1 MGTTRRGLW
10 RVPWVATWLPSATGG
25 WWEGLLRGF
34 MPTSAGSAQHICG
47 LRRILPRYM
56 SGMGAPRLCPPWRVL
71 FFGTDLFAMEILRSL
86 HETRSEKKDQLI
98 EKLQV
103 VTLPPLLPKGLPVKN
118 YAVKYCLPNYEWPDV
133 GPCDQ
138 FDVGV
143 VTSFGRLLP
152 EDLILKFPY
161 GILNVHPSCLP
172 RWRGSA
178 PIYHT
183 ILNGD
188 TVTGVTIMQIRP
200 KRFDVG
206 PILMQEKITIPSQS
220 TAKDLEI
227 LLSKLGSA
235 MLISV
240 LKSLPQTLEN
250 KQEQP
255 KEGATVAPKLT
266 VAMGYIQWEEQTS
279 VQILRMERALRP
291 VIPLQTLW
299 KGRTVKLLDFVEAP
313 ADPGFQEHE
322 ASPGAVRYHKKSQIL
337 LIRCKDGW
345 VGVRTVKLKKRLSA
359 TDFYNGYL
367 YPWLKQDRPAKEE
380 GCLFQTLRPP
390 AKQSVRTEKS

>member
-1 MGTTRRGLW
+1 MAITRRGLW
-10 RVPWVATWLPSATGG
+10 RVPWPATVLPSPTGV
-25 WWEGLLRGF
+25 WWPGLLPRGF
-34 MPTSAGSAQHICG
+34 MSTTVGSSQNIRSS
-47 LRRILPRYM
+47 LYRYV
-56 SGMGAPRLCPPWRVL
+56 SGMGAPPLCPPWRVL

-86 HETRSEKKDQLI
+86 HETS
-98 EKLQV
+98 
-103 VTLPPLLPKGLPVKN
+103 
-118 YAVKYCLPNYEWPDV
+118 
-133 GPCDQ
+133 
-138 FDVGV
+138 
-143 VTSFGRLLP
+143 
-152 EDLILKFPY
+152 
-161 GILNVHPSCLP
+161 GILNVHPSLLP

-206 PILMQEKITIPSQS
+206 PILMQEKIAVPSQS
-220 TAKDLEI
+220 TAKELER

-240 LKSLPQTLEN
+240 LQSLPQTLEN

-255 KEGATVAPKLT
+255 KEGATIAPKLT
-266 VAMGYIQWEEQTS
+266 VPMGYLQWEEQTPA
-279 VQILRMERALRP
+279 QILRMERALRP

-299 KGRTVKLLDFVEAP
+299 MGRIVKLLDFVEAP
-313 ADPGFQEHE
+313 ADPGFQEHGVI
-322 ASPGAVRYHKKSQIL
+322 PGAVRYHKKSQTL

-345 VGVRTVKLKKRLSA
+345 VGVRTIKLKKRLSA

-367 YPWLKQDRPAKEE
+367 YPWFKQGQLSKEEECLFHTLQLPAK
-380 GCLFQTLRPP
+380 R
-390 AKQSVRTEKS
+390 SVRTETSGAAAGPAAVSPPCSV

>member
-1 MGTTRRGLW
+1 MAITRRGLW
-10 RVPWVATWLPSATGG
+10 RVPWPATVLPSPTGV
-25 WWEGLLRGF
+25 WWPGLLPRGF
-34 MPTSAGSAQHICG
+34 MSTTVGSSQNI
-47 LRRILPRYM
+47 
-56 SGMGAPRLCPPWRVL
+56 
-71 FFGTDLFAMEILRSL
+71 RSSL
-86 HETRSEKKDQLI
+86 YREENKDPLI
-98 EKLQV
+98 EKLEV
-103 VTLPPLLPKGLPVKN
+103 ITLPPLLPKGLPVKN
-118 YAVKYCLPNYEWPDV
+118 YAVKHCLPNYEWPNV
-133 GPCDQ
+133 GSCEQ

-161 GILNVHPSCLP
+161 GILNVHPSLLP

-206 PILMQEKITIPSQS
+206 PILMQEKIAVPSQS
-220 TAKDLEI
+220 TAKELER

-240 LKSLPQTLEN
+240 LQSLPQTLEN

-255 KEGATVAPKLT
+255 KEGATIAPKLT
-266 VAMGYIQWEEQTS
+266 VPMGYLQWEEQTPA
-279 VQILRMERALRP
+279 QILRMERALRP

-299 KGRTVKLLDFVEAP
+299 MGRIVKLLDFVEAP
-313 ADPGFQEHE
+313 ADPGFQEHGVI
-322 ASPGAVRYHKKSQIL
+322 PGAVRYHKKSQTL

-345 VGVRTVKLKKRLSA
+345 VGVRTIKLKKRLSA

-367 YPWLKQDRPAKEE
+367 YPWFKQGQLSKEEECLFHTLQLPAK
-380 GCLFQTLRPP
+380 R
-390 AKQSVRTEKS
+390 SVRTETSGAAAGPAAVSPPCSV